1 MKRKNRL
8 IKMLMVALIVLIASC
23 AGNKQPSNLSWY
35 QGQVIE
41 QLVEEDSAV
50 YRVQIGIMASSFWL
64 DKENED
70 FKKDLS
76 LLQESLQDKKKLDI
90 GVEKETNKIRVVK
103 ATR

>member
-1 MKRKNRL
+1 MKRNNIQIKTIL
-8 IKMLMVALIVLIASC
+8 IALIVLVTSC
-23 AGNKQPSNLSWY
+23 AGNKQPSDLSWY

>member
-1 MKRKNRL
+1 MKRKNRQ

-23 AGNKQPSNLSWY
+23 AGNKQPSDLSWY

-64 DKENED
+64 DKKNED